1 MSMSTAISR
10 LDQNDRD
17 RLAIQQDGQHD
28 VVLSPEIQN
37 AMAKA
42 VAAYL
47 GPLFEPDL
55 LERIRRFVSKGDRND
70 TRSYSVGVEPP
81 AAGAVGRVRIL
92 ERDPSRVEAMIYNF
106 GAAVIFIG
114 GRQVTVGGL
123 NDPSGGI
130 PIQPNTGLIIDQNI
144 GELYAVSGT
153 VGQDVRVL
161 DVAGGI

>member
-1 MSMSTAISR
+1 VATALTR

-28 VVLSPEIQN
+28 VVLSPEIQS

-42 VAAYL
+42 VASYL

-55 LERIRRFVSKGDRND
+55 IERIRRFVSKGDRND
-70 TRSYSVGVEPP
+70 ARSFSVGVEPP
-81 AAGAVGRVRIL
+81 ATAAATGRVRIL
-92 ERDPSRVEAMIYNF
+92 ERDPSRVEALIYNF
-106 GAAVIFIG
+106 GSAVVFIG

-130 PIQPNTGLIIDQNI
+130 PIQPNTGLVLDNNI